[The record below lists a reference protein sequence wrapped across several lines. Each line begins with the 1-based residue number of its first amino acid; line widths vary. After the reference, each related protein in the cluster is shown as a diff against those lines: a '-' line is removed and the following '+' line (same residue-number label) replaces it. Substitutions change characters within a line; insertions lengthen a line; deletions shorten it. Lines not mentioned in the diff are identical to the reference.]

1 MQHPLKSGG
10 ARYPVHRSASV
21 CHSDAPVTRSPRVDP
36 NNNEGDVMFHQLL
49 TPVGNSLFPSFL
61 VAALPIIA
69 VLALLGWARRPAW
82 QASLAG
88 LVIGLV
94 VAIFIW
100 QFPVGLAFNSVAAGA
115 VFACWPVMWI
125 VFTAI
130 LLYNIAQRSGRFAA
144 FRLWMID
151 NLPNDRRI
159 VLVVVGFSFGA
170 LLEGISGFGT
180 PVAITSSLLIML
192 GFPTL
197 EALTFTLIFNTAP
210 VAFGALGVPITVLG
224 AVTHLPSDALAK
236 MVGRQLPFFA
246 LLLPFYVIAVYAG
259 FRNMLRVWP
268 VLLVSGASFALTQFI
283 ASNYVNYS
291 LTDVLSSMV
300 SLIVTIAFLRV
311 WKPAVDPK
319 FAVNVDR
326 INEVRG
332 KVGGAQGW
340 YPWIIVSVVVIVWTV
355 AKIFTIGDVKV
366 PWPGLDKAVFITLYN
381 TPYGAVWDFQPLA
394 TGTAILVAALITAF
408 IVRLSP
414 GEFGKAIADTW
425 VQTRIA
431 ILTVATIVGLA
442 YLMNY
447 SGLTYTLGLGVASV
461 GPFFP
466 LVSAFLGWV
475 AVFLSGSDTSGN
487 ALFGNLQVVAANQ
500 LNLNPVLMAATN
512 SSGGVMGK
520 MISPQNISTGVATTE
535 LKGKEGVVFAK
546 TFKHSIL
553 LTVLLGVL
561 VWAQQNFLQWMI
573 PH

>member
-1 MQHPLKSGG
+1 
-10 ARYPVHRSASV
+10 
-21 CHSDAPVTRSPRVDP
+21 
-36 NNNEGDVMFHQLL
+36 MFHQLL
-49 TPVGNSLFPSFL
+49 TPVGNSLFPSFI

-88 LVIGLV
+88 LIIGLI
-94 VAIFIW
+94 VAIFVW
-100 QFPVGLAFNSVAAGA
+100 QFPVGLAFNSVAAGV
-115 VFACWPVMWI
+115 VFAIWPVMWI

-130 LLYNIAQRSGRFAA
+130 LLYNIAQRSGRFEA

-151 NLPNDRRI
+151 NLPNDRRV

-224 AVTHLPSDALAK
+224 AVTHLPSDVLGK

-246 LLLPFYVIAVYAG
+246 VLLPFYVIAVYAG
-259 FRNMLRVWP
+259 FRNMLRIWP
-268 VLLVSGASFALTQFI
+268 VLLVSGLSFALTQFVV
-283 ASNYVNYS
+283 SNFINYS
-291 LTDVLSSMV
+291 LTDVLSSLV
-300 SLIVTIAFLRV
+300 SLILTVAFLRV
-311 WKPAVDPK
+311 WKPAGDPK

-326 INEVRG
+326 ISEVRG
-332 KVGGAQGW
+332 KIRGAQGW
-340 YPWIIVSVVVIVWTV
+340 YPWIIVSVVVIIWTI
-355 AKIFTIGDVKV
+355 ARIFTIGDIKV
-366 PWPGLDKAVFITLYN
+366 SWPGLDKAVFITLYN
-381 TPYGAVWDFQPLA
+381 TPYGAIWDFQPLA

-408 IVRLSP
+408 VVRLSP
-414 GEFGKAIADTW
+414 AEFGKAISDTW

-461 GPFFP
+461 GPLFP

-487 ALFGNLQVVAANQ
+487 ALFGNLQVVAAKQ

-520 MISPQNISTGVATTE
+520 MISPQNIATGVATTE

-561 VWAQQNFLQWMI
+561 VWAQQNVLQWMI

>member
-1 MQHPLKSGG
+1 
-10 ARYPVHRSASV
+10 
-21 CHSDAPVTRSPRVDP
+21 
-36 NNNEGDVMFHQLL
+36 MFHQLL
-49 TPVGNSLFPSFL
+49 TPVGNSIFPSFI

-88 LVIGLV
+88 LIIGLI
-94 VAIFIW
+94 VAIFVW
-100 QFPVGLAFNSVAAGA
+100 QFPVGLAFNSVAAGV
-115 VFACWPVMWI
+115 VFAIWPVMWI

-130 LLYNIAQRSGRFAA
+130 LLYNIAQRSGRFEA

-151 NLPNDRRI
+151 NLPNDRRT

-224 AVTHLPSDALAK
+224 AVTHLPSDVLGK

-246 LLLPFYVIAVYAG
+246 VLLPFYVIAVYAG
-259 FRNMLRVWP
+259 FRNMLRIWP
-268 VLLVSGASFALTQFI
+268 VLLVSGLSFALTQFVV
-283 ASNYVNYS
+283 SNFVNYS
-291 LTDVLSSMV
+291 LTDVLSSLV
-300 SLIVTIAFLRV
+300 SLILTVAFLRV
-311 WKPAVDPK
+311 WKPAGDPK

-326 INEVRG
+326 ISEVRG
-332 KVGGAQGW
+332 KIGGAQGW
-340 YPWIIVSVVVIVWTV
+340 YPWIIVSVVVIIWTI
-355 AKIFTIGDVKV
+355 ARIFTIGDIKV
-366 PWPGLDKAVFITLYN
+366 SWPGLDKAVFITLYN
-381 TPYGAVWDFQPLA
+381 TPYGAIWDFQPLA

-408 IVRLSP
+408 VVRLP
-414 GEFGKAIADTW
+414 PAEFGKAISDTW

-461 GPFFP
+461 GPLFP

-520 MISPQNISTGVATTE
+520 MISPQNIATGVATTE

-561 VWAQQNFLQWMI
+561 VWAQQNVLQWMI

>member
-1 MQHPLKSGG
+1 
-10 ARYPVHRSASV
+10 
-21 CHSDAPVTRSPRVDP
+21 
-36 NNNEGDVMFHQLL
+36 MFHQLL
-49 TPVGNSLFPSFL
+49 TPVGNSLLASFL

-88 LVIGLV
+88 LIVGLV
-94 VAIFIW
+94 VAIFVW

-130 LLYNIAQRSGRFAA
+130 LLYNIAQRSGRFEA
-144 FRLWMID
+144 FRVWMIE

-180 PVAITSSLLIML
+180 PVAITSSLLILL

-224 AVTHLPSDALAK
+224 AVTHLPSDLLAK

-246 LLLPFYVIAVYAG
+246 VLLPFYVIGVYAG
-259 FRNMLRVWP
+259 FRNMLRIWP
-268 VLLVSGASFALTQFI
+268 VLLVSGLSFALTQFVV
-283 ASNYVNYS
+283 SNFVNYS
-291 LTDVLSSMV
+291 LTDVLSSLV
-300 SLIVTIAFLRV
+300 SLILTVAFLRV
-311 WKPAVDPK
+311 WKPAADPQ
-319 FAVNVDR
+319 FAVDVERAGDTRGR
-326 INEVRG
+326 I
-332 KVGGAQGW
+332 GGAQGW
-340 YPWIIVSVVVIVWTV
+340 YPWIIVSVVVIIWTV
-355 AKIFTIGDVKV
+355 ARIFTIGDVKV

-394 TGTAILVAALITAF
+394 TGTAILVAAIITALV
-408 IVRLSP
+408 VRLSVA
-414 GEFGKAIADTW
+414 EFGRAIADTW
-425 VQTRIA
+425 EQTRIA

-461 GPFFP
+461 GPVFP

-487 ALFGNLQVVAANQ
+487 ALFGNLQVVAAKQ

-553 LTVLLGVL
+553 LTVLLGLL